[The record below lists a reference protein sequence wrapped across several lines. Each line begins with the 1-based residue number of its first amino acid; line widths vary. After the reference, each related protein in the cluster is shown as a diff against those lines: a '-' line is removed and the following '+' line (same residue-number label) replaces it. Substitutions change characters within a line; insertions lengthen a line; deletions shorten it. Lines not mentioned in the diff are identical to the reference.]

1 MNRTAIL
8 AMIVCVTASGA
19 LGCSS
24 ASKRPAP
31 APTLSEPVF
40 QAPPA
45 AENPGSIFS
54 QSQAGF
60 LFEDNRARHIGDIV
74 MVNIVEN
81 SRGKNKAET
90 KSDKDSTVDI
100 GVENYFGNRTFDG
113 SLTGQLGG
121 PNFGLVGNTGQNAM
135 VKAGTSNK
143 FKAKGETKRESD
155 VSASIG
161 CRVVAI
167 LPGGV
172 MQVEGARETK
182 VNDENQIIV
191 VRGLVRPT
199 DIDPDNS
206 VESTAL
212 ADCKIEYYGE
222 GVLADRQ
229 KPGWLSR
236 ILDNVWPF

>member
-1 MNRTAIL
+1 MNRHAIL
-8 AMIVCVTASGA
+8 AIVACLASA
-19 LGCSS
+19 PVLGCST
-24 ASKRPAP
+24 AGKQPAP
-31 APTLSEPVF
+31 SPTLSEPVL
-40 QAPPA
+40 QAPPPA
-45 AENPGSIFS
+45 DNPGSIFS

-60 LFEDNRARHIGDIV
+60 LFEDNRARRIGDIV
-74 MVNIVEN
+74 MVNVVEN

-90 KSDKDSTVDI
+90 KSDKDSSVNM

-121 PNFGLVGNTGQNAM
+121 PNFGLVGVTGQNPM
-135 VKAGTSNK
+135 IKAVNSNK

-155 VSASIG
+155 VSATIG
-161 CRVVAI
+161 CRVVSI

-172 MQVEGARETK
+172 MQIEGARETR